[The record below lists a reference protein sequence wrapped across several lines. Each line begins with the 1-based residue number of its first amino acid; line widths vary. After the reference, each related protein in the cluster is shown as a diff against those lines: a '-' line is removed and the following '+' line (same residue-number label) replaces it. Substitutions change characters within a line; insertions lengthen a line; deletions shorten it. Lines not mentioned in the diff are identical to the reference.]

1 MSRPRRSIAVRD
13 QAVSAFSGALM
24 RLCDATASRGA
35 ALVDSEGETV
45 DYAGCLDPYE
55 IKIVAAE
62 WRLVL
67 SVLEEQGQDSG
78 PGSEIHYRGT
88 KRSFAVIGLS
98 DGYAL
103 VIELPRTSLYLSPR
117 ALAEAIRALSL
128 EAGLSHQWTAARYG
142 DERWTRV
149 DVRWDGAKKRPTAIW
164 LAGGWRAV
172 EVLGRFA
179 AGEPGK
185 RTVGYRARLS
195 GGTEL
200 TLIKEPIGVWYADD
214 LPNAPMPSRLGD

>member
-35 ALVDSEGETV
+35 ALVDAEGETV
-45 DYAGCLDPYE
+45 DYAGCLDPFE
-55 IKIVAAE
+55 IRVVAAE

-67 SVLEEQGQDSG
+67 GALTAEGEESK
-78 PGSEIHYRGT
+78 PGSEIYFRGS
-88 KRSFAVIGLS
+88 KRSFAVIAMS

-103 VIELPRTSLYLSPR
+103 VMELPRRSLRLSPR

-128 EAGLSHQWTAARYG
+128 EAGLSHHWTLSRYG

-149 DVRWDGAKKRPTAIW
+149 DVRWDKARKRPSAIW
-164 LAGGWRAV
+164 LAGGWKTV

-179 AGEPGK
+179 AAETGK
-185 RTVGYRARLS
+185 RSLGFRARLS
-195 GGTEL
+195 DGTEI
-200 TLIKEPIGVWYADD
+200 TLIKEPLGVWYADD
-214 LPNAPMPSRLGD
+214 LPTAAARS